1 MRQTIKAR
9 YHDGVL
15 QPLEPLAL
23 AEETEVQVTVDTTAA
38 VSADEILR
46 RATQVYQGLR
56 RATRSQKSKPLLWIA
71 DSSSVSPQPDVSGSR
86 SPRDGYPLRIT
97 QATSTGHT
105 SDTCLF
111 GRT

>member
-23 AEETEVQVTVDTTAA
+23 ADETEVQVIVDTTAA

-46 RATQVYQGLR
+46 RATQVYQGL
-56 RATRSQKSKPLLWIA
+56 
-71 DSSSVSPQPDVSGSR
+71 
-86 SPRDGYPLRIT
+86 
-97 QATSTGHT
+97 T
-105 SDTCLF
+105 SDQIAEVETIALDRRQF
-111 GRT
+111 FREPAS